1 MIIETKG
8 VTKTYNHVDVVNEVD
23 MLVPEGEIYGFLGP
37 NGSGKTTM
45 MRMLLGLVR
54 PNRGSIRMFGKKMP
68 DDRISILAKTGAL
81 IEKPSYYDHLDARDN
96 LRVLAAL
103 RGIDDNRIIDRALER
118 VSLHRAGRKKV
129 KSYSLGMKQ
138 RLGIASAM
146 LHNPRILLLD
156 EPTNGLDPEGIYEI
170 RELIHNLSR
179 KEGVTVLISSHLL
192 GEVEQAASRIGI
204 IYNGNLLFQGKM
216 NELLTHQKMDSCVIE
231 SSMSRLIIDVLHT
244 NDIQTIL
251 DREGKI
257 HVRGMEAD
265 KDRIKKILTE
275 RGLTNFH
282 IYNSMGTLEDA
293 YLELI
298 RSYKVSV

>member
-8 VTKTYNHVDVVNEVD
+8 VTKSYNRVDVVHEVD
-23 MLVPEGEIYGFLGP
+23 MMVPEGEIYGFLGP

-54 PNRGSIRMFGKKMP
+54 PNRGVIRMFGKKMP
-68 DDRISILAKTGAL
+68 EDRISILAKTGAL
-81 IEKPSYYDHLDARDN
+81 IEKPAYYEHLDGRDN

-103 RGIDDNRIIDRALER
+103 RGINDNKTIDRALER
-118 VSLHRAGRKKV
+118 VNLHRVGRKKV

-156 EPTNGLDPEGIYEI
+156 EPTNGLDSEGIFEI
-170 RELIHNLSR
+170 RELIRNLSE

-192 GEVEQAASRIGI
+192 GEIEHAASRIGI
-204 IYNGNLLFQGKM
+204 IYNGNLLYQGKM
-216 NELLTHQKMDSCVIE
+216 NELLTHQKMGSFIIE
-231 SSMSRLIIDVLHT
+231 SNMIELIINALQAY
-244 NDIQTIL
+244 DIQTSL
-251 DREGKI
+251 DGEGKVQ
-257 HVRGMEAD
+257 VRGSEAD
-265 KDRIKKILTE
+265 RDRIKKILVE
-275 RGLTNFH
+275 KGLTDFH
-282 IYNSMGTLEDA
+282 IYDSMRTLEEA

-298 RSYKVSV
+298 RSQKVSV